1 MSNYAKI
8 NSENIVDFVI
18 VSNESYLKELSG
30 AFVEVT
36 EETGWAG
43 PGSIYSATHNKFLGA
58 KPWESWTLNEETFEW
73 EAPSPKPLTGKHVWS
88 EADQEWV
95 EVVSAPAE

>member
-8 NSENIVDFVI
+8 NSDNIVDFVI

-30 AFVEVT
+30 TFVEVT
-36 EETGWAG
+36 TETGWAG
-43 PGSIYSATHNKFLGA
+43 PGSIYSVTHNKFLGA

-73 EAPSPKPLTGKHVWS
+73 EAPSPKPLTGKHIWS
-88 EADQEWV
+88 ETDQEWV

>member
-30 AFVEVT
+30 TFVEVT
-36 EETGWAG
+36 TETGWAG

-73 EAPSPKPLTGKHVWS
+73 EAPSLKPLTGKHIWS
-88 EADQEWV
+88 EVDQEWV
-95 EVVSAPAE
+95 EVVSAPDE